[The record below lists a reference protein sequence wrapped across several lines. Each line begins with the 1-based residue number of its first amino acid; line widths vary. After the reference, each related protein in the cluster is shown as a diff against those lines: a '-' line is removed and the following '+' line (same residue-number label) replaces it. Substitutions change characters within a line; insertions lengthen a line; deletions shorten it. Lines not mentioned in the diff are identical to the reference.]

1 MVCQNYSP
9 PEGYVPT
16 MVNPLLDLSY
26 DGSWQ
31 DLEGPNRVIV
41 PFLACGDLSAYD
53 SDMTYPLQVREFY
66 LPCCKRFLSLCFPIV
81 LLLQVGSGFFQHP
94 CSSPPFVTI
103 KLSGEEMQS
112 EEN

>member
-1 MVCQNYSP
+1 
-9 PEGYVPT
+9 

-53 SDMTYPLQVREFY
+53 SDMTYPLQVRDTAFLVLHLAAKYSVHIY
-66 LPCCKRFLSLCFPIV
+66 LVYRI
-81 LLLQVGSGFFQHP
+81 GF
-94 CSSPPFVTI
+94 
-103 KLSGEEMQS
+103 KLSMCFS
-112 EEN
+112 VYLLYPIWS